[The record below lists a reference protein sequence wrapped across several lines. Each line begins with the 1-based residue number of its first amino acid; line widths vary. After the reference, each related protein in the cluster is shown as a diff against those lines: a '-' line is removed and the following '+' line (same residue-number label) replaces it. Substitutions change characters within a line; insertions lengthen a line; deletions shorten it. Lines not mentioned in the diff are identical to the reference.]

1 MASIKVSFI
10 FVNRNNTQI
19 ILNALKSLYKAG
31 SKYKFEVFVVD
42 NNSEEDT
49 ANSIKKALPKVN
61 VISLKKNIGTAAFDA
76 AIPKCKG
83 QYLYLTPGDVR
94 FEKKFLDVLVD
105 FLEKN
110 KDAAQA
116 SPKLVNYSDKSKIDM
131 GGTWLSR
138 AFYSGAFRDSTLGN
152 KTIEIPYMGTGLVK
166 RDIIKKFGYLY
177 DKDYFFYGEDV
188 DLGVRFMLSGYKVFY
203 IPSSTVYHMG
213 SISRDKSNASHLTFL
228 MERNLLTTF
237 FKTLEFRNVLVLLPY
252 ALLLRLMVFFRD
264 LAKLKFWEAFAR
276 IRAIFWVVFNIGKI
290 TGKRR
295 IIQKMRKIPDR
306 ELFKAFSEKYLLK
319 SY

>member
-49 ANSIKKALPKVN
+49 ANSIKKAFPKVN

-188 DLGVRFMLSGYKVFY
+188 ELGVRLILSNYKIFY
-203 IPSSTVYHMG
+203 IPSSIVYHMG

-228 MERNLLTTF
+228 MEKNLLTTF
-237 FKTLEFRNVLVLLPY
+237 FKTLEFRSILVLLPY
-252 ALLLRLMVFFRD
+252 ALLLRLLAFFRD
-264 LAKLKFWEAFAR
+264 LAKLKFGEAFAR
-276 IRAIFWVVFNIGKI
+276 VKAIFWVILDIGKI
-290 TGKRR
+290 MGKRN
-295 IIQKMRKIPDR
+295 IIQRMRKIKDK
-306 ELFKAFSEKYLLK
+306 ELFKVFDEKYLFRI
-319 SY
+319 